1 MQEKHLR
8 KKVAHTILL
17 FISIG
22 LFKIACDAGY
32 VVIVSNDVITYSRDF
47 HLIKYL
53 NGILWCVVLFFG
65 IRHEKRE
72 VSVFMLCLVY
82 LMQIIPITTI
92 YSYGNGSACYY
103 NILCASFFLC
113 EIMSQ
118 CVIKR
123 VQLQRKKIIS
133 DSMISAFV
141 ILWVI
146 ILIYIIK
153 KNGTP
158 SLIALD
164 IYRVYELRRADSFII
179 GKYIGYLFRW
189 FIAAAIPFLI
199 AKKINEKSYICACL
213 ICGSTFLIYLYSGH
227 KSYLFEIPIILICTL
242 WAKRK
247 TFYKEIVT
255 VGCISFFLLVIMA
268 CYSPILKPFFE
279 RIFSLFGRRLLMVS
293 ANNKFMYYDFFS
305 QNPKMGLGG
314 IYPRWLIDIPNYY
327 EDIDYTHLLS
337 EIYYGKPEMGSN
349 TGFLAE
355 GYMRFGH
362 IGTVG
367 IMIVFALLLCM
378 MNGMQ
383 KRGGYALTIGVFVYP
398 VLMLSDTHLI
408 DTLLFG
414 PWTLLLCILF
424 LYKPDKKQI

>member
-141 ILWVI
+141 ILGVI
-146 ILIYIIK
+146 ILIYII
-153 KNGTP
+153 
-158 SLIALD
+158 
-164 IYRVYELRRADSFII
+164 R
-179 GKYIGYLFRW
+179 
-189 FIAAAIPFLI
+189 
-199 AKKINEKSYICACL
+199 
-213 ICGSTFLIYLYSGH
+213 
-227 KSYLFEIPIILICTL
+227 
-242 WAKRK
+242 
-247 TFYKEIVT
+247 
-255 VGCISFFLLVIMA
+255 
-268 CYSPILKPFFE
+268 
-279 RIFSLFGRRLLMVS
+279 
-293 ANNKFMYYDFFS
+293 
-305 QNPKMGLGG
+305 
-314 IYPRWLIDIPNYY
+314 
-327 EDIDYTHLLS
+327 
-337 EIYYGKPEMGSN
+337 
-349 TGFLAE
+349 
-355 GYMRFGH
+355 
-362 IGTVG
+362 
-367 IMIVFALLLCM
+367 
-378 MNGMQ
+378 
-383 KRGGYALTIGVFVYP
+383 
-398 VLMLSDTHLI
+398 
-408 DTLLFG
+408 
-414 PWTLLLCILF
+414 
-424 LYKPDKKQI
+424 